1 MHPDES
7 FSFNND
13 FSSAMQKIKISTVS
27 SRVEDKEERKGTR
40 DRIDEE
46 RKHQMEVFWLF
57 LITCIAFFLSVLF
70 PQPPL
75 WQACIVRI
83 MKDRKHMNHNGLVH
97 EVTQQLTSKFIP
109 EPLTIKKRIEHLIEV
124 SKIHKYIYIAVYS
137 LFCLPER
144 VS

>member
-57 LITCIAFFLSVLF
+57 LSYMHCVFLICSVSST
-70 PQPPL
+70 PPL
-75 WQACIVRI
+75 AGLHRP
-83 MKDRKHMNHNGLVH
+83 NHEGQ
-97 EVTQQLTSKFIP
+97 ETYES
-109 EPLTIKKRIEHLIEV
+109 
-124 SKIHKYIYIAVYS
+124 
-137 LFCLPER
+137 
-144 VS
+144 